1 LGAARRSARIGANEL
16 NPQAVADQVRDVMF
30 ADDAASRMLG
40 LQIVD
45 ISPGRAVA
53 TMIVRADMLN
63 GLAICHGGLIATLAD
78 SAFAFACN
86 SRNALT
92 VASGFGIDI
101 LKSAKL
107 NDVLTATAEETSLAG
122 RTGLYDI
129 TVRNQNGDLIAMFRG
144 RSYRLGD
151 RKVFEA

>member
-1 LGAARRSARIGANEL
+1 MDA
-16 NPQAVADQVRDVMF
+16 QATAEKVRDAML
-30 ADDAASRMLG
+30 ADDAASSMLG
-40 LQIVD
+40 IQIVD
-45 ISPGRAVA
+45 IAAGRAVA
-53 TMIVRADMLN
+53 TMAVRADMLN
-63 GLAICHGGLIATLAD
+63 GFAICHGGLIATLAD

-92 VASGFGIDI
+92 VASGFGIDL

-107 NDVLTATAEETSLAG
+107 GDVLTATAEETSLAG

-129 TVRNQNGDLIAMFRG
+129 TVKNQDGDLIAMFRG
-144 RSYRLGD
+144 RSHRLGE

>member
-1 LGAARRSARIGANEL
+1 MA
-16 NPQAVADQVRDVMF
+16 PQDIADKVREVML

-40 LQIVD
+40 LRVTEIA
-45 ISPGRAVA
+45 PGRAVA
-53 TMIVRADMLN
+53 TMTVREDMLN
-63 GLAICHGGLIATLAD
+63 GFAICHGGLIATLAD

-86 SRNALT
+86 ARNALT

-107 NDVLTATAEETSLAG
+107 GDLLTATAEETSLAG

-129 TVRNQNGDLIAMFRG
+129 TVRNQHGDLIAMFRG
-144 RSYRLGD
+144 RSHRLGD

>member
-1 LGAARRSARIGANEL
+1 MDA
-16 NPQAVADQVRDVMF
+16 QAVAEKVRDVMF

-45 ISPGRAVA
+45 VGPGHAVA
-53 TMIVRADMLN
+53 TMTVRADMLN
-63 GLAICHGGLIATLAD
+63 GFAICHGGLIATLAD

-86 SRNALT
+86 ARNALT

-101 LKSAKL
+101 LKSAQL
-107 NDVLTATAEETSLAG
+107 NDVLTATAEEASLAG

-129 TVRNQNGDLIAMFRG
+129 TVKNQNGDLIAMFRG
-144 RSYRLGD
+144 RSHRLGE

>member
-1 LGAARRSARIGANEL
+1 MDA
-16 NPQAVADQVRDVMF
+16 QAMAEKVRDVMF

-40 LQIVD
+40 LQITEV
-45 ISPGRAVA
+45 SPGRAVA
-53 TMIVRADMLN
+53 AMTVRADMLN
-63 GLAICHGGLIATLAD
+63 GFAICHGGLIATLAD

-101 LKSAKL
+101 LKSARL
-107 NDVLTATAEETSLAG
+107 GDVLTATAAETSLAG

-129 TVRNQNGDLIAMFRG
+129 TVTNQRGELIAVFRG
-144 RSYRLGD
+144 RSHRLGE
-151 RKVFEA
+151 RKVFDEGNA

>member
-1 LGAARRSARIGANEL
+1 MNA
-16 NPQAVADQVRDVMF
+16 QAVAEKVRDVML

-40 LQIVD
+40 LQITDV
-45 ISPGRAVA
+45 SPGRAVA
-53 TMIVRADMLN
+53 TMTVRADMLN
-63 GLAICHGGLIATLAD
+63 GFAICHGGLIAALAD

-107 NDVLTATAEETSLAG
+107 NDVLTATAQESSLAG
-122 RTGLYDI
+122 RTGLYDV
-129 TVRNQNGDLIAMFRG
+129 TVSNQDGDLIAMFRG
-144 RSYRLGD
+144 RSHRLGD
-151 RKVFEA
+151 RKVFA

>member
-1 LGAARRSARIGANEL
+1 MDA
-16 NPQAVADQVRDVMF
+16 QATAERVRDVML

-40 LQIVD
+40 LQI
-45 ISPGRAVA
+45 IEMSPGRAVA
-53 TMIVRADMLN
+53 AMTVRADMLN
-63 GLAICHGGLIATLAD
+63 GFAICHGGLIATLAD

-92 VASGFGIDI
+92 VASGFGIDL

-122 RTGLYDI
+122 RTGLYDV
-129 TVRNQNGDLIAMFRG
+129 TVKNQHGDLIAMFRG
-144 RSYRLGD
+144 RSYRLAE

>member
-1 LGAARRSARIGANEL
+1 MKTVAEMTPQEIAEASAQAMWNDDSASQRLGMSLDLIA
-16 NPQAVADQVRDVMF
+16 
-30 ADDAASRMLG
+30 
-40 LQIVD
+40 
-45 ISPGRAVA
+45 PGHA
-53 TMIVRADMLN
+53 TLSMTVTEAMSN
-63 GLAICHGGLIATLAD
+63 GHGNCHGGYIFTLAD

-107 NDVLTATAEETSLAG
+107 NDVLTATAEESSLAG

-129 TVRNQNGDLIAMFRG
+129 TVKNQHGELIAMFRG
-144 RSYRLGD
+144 RSYRLGE

>member
-1 LGAARRSARIGANEL
+1 MDA
-16 NPQAVADQVRDVMF
+16 QAVAEKVRDVMF

-40 LQIVD
+40 LQITEVA
-45 ISPGRAVA
+45 PGRAVA
-53 TMIVRADMLN
+53 TMAVRADMLN
-63 GLAICHGGLIATLAD
+63 GFAICHGGLIATLAD

-101 LKSAKL
+101 LKSARL
-107 NDVLTATAEETSLAG
+107 GDVLTATAAETSLAG

-129 TVRNQNGDLIAMFRG
+129 TVTNQHGDLIAVFRG
-144 RSYRLGD
+144 RSHRLGE
-151 RKVFEA
+151 RKVYDEGDA